1 MSGLLKSWV
10 MGVLIVS
17 GLSLFKF
24 INLAMYGEVNYLN
37 NVFILI
43 IELSVS
49 LFVLFVSI
57 YLAWSVIIG
66 KKDIELSES
75 DVEN

>member
-1 MSGLLKSWV
+1 MSELLKSWV

-24 INLAMYGEVNYLN
+24 INLAVYGEVNYLN

>member
-24 INLAMYGEVNYLN
+24 INLAVYGEVNYLN